1 MTASKRLG
9 GLVPVEL
16 VATSPD
22 GEQSA
27 PDFALLRLRAGTAP
41 AVLSIAAASDEL
53 APVIAAGYP
62 GLGLRDDAG
71 FRRLLTGDL
80 AAAPDL
86 NMNRGEI
93 RSIQPL
99 GAITRLVHTADV
111 LKGYSGGPLLDACGR
126 LVGVNT
132 FIQVDQA
139 QGGKLNNAMSTPDL
153 MTFLAAQGVRL
164 PLDLRGCGAG

>member
-1 MTASKRLG
+1 M
-9 GLVPVEL
+9 VP
-16 VATSPD
+16 
-22 GEQSA
+22 
-27 PDFALLRLRAGTAP
+27 
-41 AVLSIAAASDEL
+41 IAAASDKL

-71 FRRLLTGDL
+71 FRRLLAGDL

-111 LKGYSGGPLLDACGR
+111 LKGYSGGPLLDTCGR

-139 QGGKLNNAMSTPDL
+139 QGGKLNNAVSTPDL
-153 MTFLAAQGVRL
+153 VTFLQANGVRL
-164 PLDLRGCGAG
+164 PVDARACDAH